1 MLTRRY
7 DVVNFHGT
15 EEQSV
20 CWSHRKP
27 ATQCPPDTLLVPFH
41 ATFRWNDRAYL
52 WLQAH
57 SAINAAFSTK
67 MGFRS
72 AKCANDLPP
81 PPYTACFILWVLS
94 QLAGVAKRSKANQPG
109 LLDKS
114 LVNRERERER
124 ARKLY
129 AGRRTAPIRSA
140 TDVAWSWAFHEEIW
154 GWSAIQMCDSNV
166 YRSADSHAMASQL
179 R

>member
-114 LVNRERERER
+114 LVNRERERESQKALCR
-124 ARKLY
+124 TSYSAYTERH
-129 AGRRTAPIRSA
+129 RRCVELSVP
-140 TDVAWSWAFHEEIW
+140 W
-154 GWSAIQMCDSNV
+154 GDMGVVSNSNV
-166 YRSADSHAMASQL
+166 WFECV
-179 R
+179 